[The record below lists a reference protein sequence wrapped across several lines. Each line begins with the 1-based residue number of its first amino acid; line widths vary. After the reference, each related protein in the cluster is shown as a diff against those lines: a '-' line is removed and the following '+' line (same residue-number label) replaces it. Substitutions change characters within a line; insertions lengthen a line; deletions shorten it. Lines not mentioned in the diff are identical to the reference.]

1 MKALILCGGFARR
14 LEPIGEFI
22 PKALLTLNGVP
33 LIEYIMKDLENNGQI
48 DEIIISTNRRF
59 ANQFEYWLKLK
70 KGAGYRKEVRL
81 VIEPSTNEKN
91 KFGAVKGIAYDIEK
105 AGIKDD
111 LIIIAGDNFF
121 TFNLSGL
128 INRFSKLDKPAIIA
142 YNLGSKEKAKR
153 FGVVRLAKDGTI
165 KEFEEKPEKPKSTL
179 ISTGIYFMPVQYLG
193 KVKEYTSSVENA
205 DDIGNF
211 IKWLNAETR
220 VRAIVPAS
228 GEWFD
233 IGTLDGY
240 REIFMKQNGL
250 DKKKRDKN

>member
-1 MKALILCGGFARR
+1 M
-14 LEPIGEFI
+14 
-22 PKALLTLNGVP
+22 
-33 LIEYIMKDLENNGQI
+33 
-48 DEIIISTNRRF
+48 
-59 ANQFEYWLKLK
+59 
-70 KGAGYRKEVRL
+70 
-81 VIEPSTNEKN
+81 
-91 KFGAVKGIAYDIEK
+91 
-105 AGIKDD
+105 
-111 LIIIAGDNFF
+111 
-121 TFNLSGL
+121 
-128 INRFSKLDKPAIIA
+128 
-142 YNLGSKEKAKR
+142 
-153 FGVVRLAKDGTI
+153 VRLAKDGTI